1 MEMENDTDIANGLS
15 RVAGRVRALA
25 ETCQFGFWFITDLHV
40 PSNLGRSGGMLARLI
55 GETGMRHVVSGG
67 DIPEAF
73 GDRAALDGAIARYRA
88 GWVAPI
94 EGAGGILLPLHGNH
108 DFTTR
113 DAPDATT
120 GFTYPQR
127 ETRSMVLDTAAVRC
141 GAVADPSSCACYLD
155 CSEARVRLVG
165 VDTHDVVDQS
175 RQYWGVADGISPA
188 QFAWLR
194 DVAFGTLPDGWRA
207 VVASHAPFAGVAA
220 TEEERAMFAPLCEML
235 AQYAAA
241 GRVPLAISGHHHGER
256 QSRVGGIWHVT
267 EPCDAAYLDYI
278 HGSQPWVRDLPEKK
292 PGTWAGQT
300 FDAVQLDFGRG
311 LAHFTRV
318 GGGADRTLHLAPLE
332 VQAGGTLALSAQ
344 VVAGPVEWGCHDA
357 ASSTRVPNPARK
369 YDYFYEYSSLVAE
382 VGPDGVL
389 AAKAPGSAVAVATA
403 ADGTREY
410 FPVEVV

>member
-1 MEMENDTDIANGLS
+1 MENDTDITNGLS
-15 RVAGRVRALA
+15 RVAGRVRSLA

-40 PSNLGRSGGMLARLI
+40 PSNLGKSGEMLERLI
-55 GETGMRHVVSGG
+55 GETGVRHVVSGG

-73 GDRAALDGAIARYRA
+73 GDRAALDDAIGRYRA

-94 EGAGGILLPLHGNH
+94 ERAGGLLLPLHGNH

-113 DAPDATT
+113 DAPDADT
-120 GFTYPQR
+120 GFTYPQSV
-127 ETRSMVLDTAAVRC
+127 TRAMVLDTAAVRR
-141 GAVADPSSCACYLD
+141 GAVADPASCACYLD
-155 CSEARVRLVG
+155 CPEARVRIVG
-165 VDTHDVVDQS
+165 VDTHDAIDTS
-175 RQYWGVADGISPA
+175 RQFWGVADGISPA
-188 QFAWLR
+188 QLGWLR

-220 TEEERAMFAPLCEML
+220 LEHERGMFAPFCEML
-235 AQYAAA
+235 APFAAD
-241 GRVPLAISGHHHGER
+241 GRVQLAISGHHHGER

-300 FDAVQLDFGRG
+300 FDAVQLDFERG

-318 GGGADRTLHLAPLE
+318 GGGADRTLHLAPLK
-332 VQAGGTLALSAQ
+332 VAAGGTLALSAQ
-344 VVAGPVEWGCHDA
+344 VVAAPVEWGCHDA
-357 ASSTRVPNPARK
+357 GSIARIPNPARK
-369 YDYFYEYSSLVAE
+369 YDYFYEYSNLVAE
-382 VGPDGVL
+382 VGRDGAL
-389 AAKAPGSAVAVATA
+389 AAKTPGSAVAIATA

-410 FPVEVV
+410 FPVEVL